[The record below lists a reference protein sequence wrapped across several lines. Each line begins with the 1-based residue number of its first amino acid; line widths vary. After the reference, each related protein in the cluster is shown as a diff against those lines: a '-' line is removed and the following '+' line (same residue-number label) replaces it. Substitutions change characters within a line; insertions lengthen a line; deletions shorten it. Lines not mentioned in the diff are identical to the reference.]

1 MFKNESDPTPAGGPR
16 HAGAL
21 KNVAPGSYRVLAVD
35 VENVVDEDELESPA
49 SVSVIVAEKESK
61 TVQIKLGQP
70 RE

>member
-1 MFKNESDPTPAGGPR
+1 V
-16 HAGAL
+16 

-49 SVSVIVAEKESK
+49 GVSVTLAEKESK
-61 TVQIKLGQP
+61 TVKLQIDKK